1 MVFRIKDINRGPG
14 NSQPVNFTAIGNRV
28 FFAADPDGTGPE
40 LWISDGTEAGTRQ
53 VADLSPPPF
62 GGSSP
67 GWSGRA
73 VFGGLYF
80 FAAYNGSS
88 SFLYRSD
95 GLIASLADSTTLNPF
110 SLVATADN
118 LYYAGQSNLWFL
130 DTPLGVPVR
139 IVKPAGAGP
148 FNPFYM
154 TAVGTGN
161 DLFFVDGN
169 DIWRTNGAV
178 TTRVVMPT
186 VPATRLP
193 ASPRHLAAVG
203 STLYFGGSDSAGGY
217 SLWAYN
223 TTALPPPVWLRS
235 FSWYPGQSNPD
246 GRKSPLM
253 LAFGSQ
259 LFFVANDGVHGDELW
274 RSNGTPAG
282 TVQVS
287 DIAIGPTSSLP
298 DQFTAAGTSILYFVA
313 NDGIWGR
320 ELWRTDGTAPGT
332 RRVTDIN
339 LGSGNSNPL
348 DLTAVGS
355 RLYFT
360 ADDSVNGRQLWVTDL
375 VTDTA
380 RRLTSRTMWGS
391 GTEFYVTENSSGTTR
406 NLTVAANTMFM
417 SAYRMLTSPSGPVFE
432 GIELWGLDLTE
443 ANKPALLDIIVVN
456 TTALPLPGVRLLLK
470 FSEPIFFDPGA
481 ASRFTIT
488 VAGVVRPVASIA
500 AGLANELSII
510 LTGPALVGGNVPVEV
525 TYTDPPGN
533 DVINV
538 IEDLAGN
545 DLASFVRNAETFS
558 NDADVTVLHPN
569 YKNLILR
576 GSARQGTANLNA
588 NSITVD
594 QIPAV
599 TNVLVGNDLIDF
611 MDGGGGKDIYV
622 VTDPAHHSGGEISDS
637 GAAGDGRDELRFA
650 SINPLEQ
657 TLVIYS
663 SDVGIEEVAIG
674 TGTGNSPILT
684 GTTPKNIDANL
695 APNGLSIF
703 GNSGV
708 NRLRGTVF
716 ADFING
722 GLGADVINGGSGN
735 DFINGGSG
743 LDIMDGGAGSDVY
756 IVGTA
761 AEHGAAEVNDTIS
774 AGDINELRFTSATN
788 NDTITVFAGDRG
800 LTHVVLSTDQLAPAG
815 TAVRTQTT
823 TLSVNAGAAPN
834 ALTILGNDGRNV
846 ITGTRFADQL
856 DGAGGDDLFMISDA
870 TFHPA
875 GEIIRGGSGTDEIR
889 YSATAPALVGQTLVL
904 SSFITGVERVSIGT
918 GTGATPILTSL
929 DLNVDASAVSNGLTI
944 SGNNGANSIRGT
956 QLADVLTGNNGADVL
971 TGNNGND
978 TLTGGLGRDD
988 LTGGAG
994 ADRYLFDAPLV
1005 AANRDRI
1012 MDFNPG
1018 LGDHVALSS
1027 AVFIGLPAGALA
1039 GTAFTT
1045 GTTATTPN
1053 HRIIYDRLGSGSLFY
1068 DSDGSAAAFTPLEFA
1083 VVMPFP
1089 LARPI
1094 LTATDFIVV

>member
-1 MVFRIKDINRGPG
+1 M
-14 NSQPVNFTAIGNRV
+14 
-28 FFAADPDGTGPE
+28 
-40 LWISDGTEAGTRQ
+40 
-53 VADLSPPPF
+53 
-62 GGSSP
+62 
-67 GWSGRA
+67 
-73 VFGGLYF
+73 
-80 FAAYNGSS
+80 
-88 SFLYRSD
+88 
-95 GLIASLADSTTLNPF
+95 
-110 SLVATADN
+110 ATADN
-118 LYYAGQSNLWFL
+118 LYYKGESNLWFL
-130 DTPLGVPVR
+130 DTSLGVPVR
-139 IVKPAGAGP
+139 IVSSGADS
-148 FNPFYM
+148 FNPFFM

-161 DLFFVDGN
+161 DLFFVNGN

-186 VPATRLP
+186 VPATRLL
-193 ASPRHLAAVG
+193 AIPRRLAAVG
-203 STLYFGGSDSAGGY
+203 STLFFSGSDSAGGY

-235 FSWYPGQSNPD
+235 FAAYGPGQSNPEMI
-246 GRKSPLM
+246 KPQM
-253 LAFGSQ
+253 LAVGSQ

-298 DQFTAAGTSILYFVA
+298 DQFTAAGSSTLYFVA
-313 NDGIWGR
+313 EDGIWGR

-348 DLTAVGS
+348 DLTVVGS

-360 ADDSVNGRQLWVTDL
+360 ADDGGVNRRQLWVIDL

-380 RRLTSRTMWGS
+380 RQLTSKTMWGS
-391 GTEFYVTENSSGTTR
+391 DTKFDVTEHSSGTTR
-406 NLTVAANTMFM
+406 NLSVAANTMFF
-417 SAYRMLTSPSGPVFE
+417 SAIRTLTSSSGPVYE

-470 FSEPIFFDPGA
+470 FSEPIIVDPA
-481 ASRFTIT
+481 AVSRFTIT

-510 LTGPALVGGNVPVEV
+510 LTGPALVGGNVPVQV

-533 DVINV
+533 DLIGVV
-538 IEDLAGN
+538 EDLAGN

-569 YKNLILR
+569 YRNLILR
-576 GSARQGTANLNA
+576 GTAREGTANLNA

-611 MDGGGGKDIYV
+611 MDGGGGKDIYI

-650 SINPLEQ
+650 STNPLEQ

-735 DFINGGSG
+735 DSINGGSG
-743 LDIMDGGAGSDVY
+743 LDIMEGGAGSDVY

-761 AEHGAAEVNDTIS
+761 AEHGAAEINDTIS
-774 AGDINELRFTSATN
+774 AGDINELRFTSTMI

-800 LTHVVLSTDQLAPAG
+800 LTHVVLSTDPVAPAG
-815 TAVRTQTT
+815 TAVRAETT

-929 DLNVDASAVSNGLTI
+929 ELNVDASAVSNGLTI

-1068 DSDGSAAAFTPLEFA
+1068 DRDGSAAAFTPLEFA